1 MYHGTV
7 GTCRGAEDSL
17 LEEVRG
23 VGAETRRHTNVVDA
37 DEPAPSEGDVRMVA
51 MAGGHWS
58 EPQGL
63 CK

>member
-1 MYHGTV
+1 M
-7 GTCRGAEDSL
+7 
-17 LEEVRG
+17 EEVRG
-23 VGAETRRHTNVVDA
+23 VGAEARRHTNVVDA